1 LIGEVLM
8 RSEDPVRFLKAL
20 HGAEA

>member
-1 LIGEVLM
+1 LIGEGLM
-8 RSEDPVRFLKAL
+8 RSEDPVGFLRVL

>member
-1 LIGEVLM
+1 LIGEGLM